1 VTKYIVRRVL
11 IAIPMLLA
19 ISIMTYTFINL
30 APGDPVDAMI
40 DPEFFVGG
48 AGDKLRARMGLD
60 KPIHERYL
68 LWLIEVSPFSSS
80 CADRDP
86 ACATLRLD
94 RVPGTDSWP
103 IPTDIIPTALNLK
116 IWPPDVNLGYSYQFG
131 VSVMSMIRSR
141 IVPTLELTIVSLLAA
156 TVIGTALG
164 VVQALRQYSF
174 LDYSFSVG
182 ALFGI
187 SIPAFFFA
195 LLALY
200 IFVAIL
206 GWFPSYGMR
215 DYTITK
221 FEILNLSHLLNHAHH
236 LILPVAVV
244 MIESL
249 AGNMRYMR
257 TAMLDVMRSD
267 YVRTAQAKGLSSWL
281 VFGRHAFRNALLP
294 LVTITTLRLPGL
306 IGGII
311 IIEFM
316 FAWPGMGQ
324 LGIRAISDRD
334 YTIIMGL
341 AMITATLVLF
351 SNLLADVLYAFVDP
365 RVRVE
370 EQG

>member
-1 VTKYIVRRVL
+1 MTKYIVRRVL

-80 CADRDP
+80 CAKRDP
-86 ACATLRLD
+86 ACDTLRLD
-94 RVPGTDSWP
+94 SVPGTDSWP

-131 VSVMSMIRSR
+131 VSVMSMIRNR

-187 SIPAFFFA
+187 SIPGFFFA

-236 LILPVAVV
+236 LMLPVAVV

-324 LGIRAISDRD
+324 LYIRAISDRD

-351 SNLLADVLYAFVDP
+351 SNLLADILYAFVDP